1 MRGGVLSDS
10 YIDENCREF
19 KPVPMDKAQ
28 EILKIEH
35 PVNPYSGIKPIY
47 NQYVAAPASVST
59 MVANIHRANM
69 KAGDVTSDYEE
80 LLTGVV
86 GDISDYEELLT
97 GVETVKNE
105 IDRYIDEEVP
115 RPRDRERTR
124 PARGG
129 ARQGSGR
136 MNVGESALK
145 EQIEGGLAFKEKIQ
159 KKDIQEAIR
168 YSGGDFNEAISR
180 VVSNKKQEAV
190 GKVLEGI
197 MKKVEAQ
204 IEARDK

>member
-10 YIDENCREF
+10 YIDEICREF
-19 KPVPMDKAQ
+19 KPVPMGKAQ

-47 NQYVAAPASVST
+47 NQSVAVPASVST
-59 MVANIHRANM
+59 MVSNIHRANM

-86 GDISDYEELLT
+86 GDIK
-97 GVETVKNE
+97 TVKNE
-105 IDRYIDEEVP
+105 IDRYIDEEEARLP

-197 MKKVEAQ
+197 MKNVEAQ
-204 IEARDK
+204 IEARDN